1 MKILLASNNPKKAH
15 ELRTILANSGI
26 EILTLADVP
35 HYDEPI
41 EDGRTFADNALIK
54 ARAGAQHTGLV
65 TIADDSGFT
74 VEELNGCPGIRER
87 VRTRS
92 PQWGG
97 ACGDRTM
104 GWVDAYRTPR

>member
-74 VEELNGCPGIRER
+74 ER
-87 VRTRS
+87 TQWVPRCALGALVRAAR
-92 PQWGG
+92 
-97 ACGDRTM
+97 R
-104 GWVDAYRTPR
+104 

>member
-65 TIADDSGFT
+65 TIADDS
-74 VEELNGCPGIRER
+74 VAR
-87 VRTRS
+87 VCSRRVGLGSTATTRPIIFS
-92 PQWGG
+92 
-97 ACGDRTM
+97 
-104 GWVDAYRTPR
+104 Y

>member
-41 EDGRTFADNALIK
+41 ETAAPSPITPSSRLA
-54 ARAGAQHTGLV
+54 
-65 TIADDSGFT
+65 
-74 VEELNGCPGIRER
+74 PGHN
-87 VRTRS
+87 
-92 PQWGG
+92 
-97 ACGDRTM
+97 
-104 GWVDAYRTPR
+104 TPDW

>member
-35 HYDEPI
+35 HYAEPI

-74 VEELNGCPGIRER
+74 VEELNGLSLIHI
-87 VRTRS
+87 
-92 PQWGG
+92 
-97 ACGDRTM
+97 
-104 GWVDAYRTPR
+104 

>member
-35 HYDEPI
+35 HYAEPI

-74 VEELNGCPGIRER
+74 VEELNGCPGVLSARW
-87 VRTRS
+87 S
-92 PQWGG
+92 GQH
-97 ACGDRTM
+97 GD
-104 GWVDAYRTPR
+104 DQPIIFSY